1 VVTDG
6 SDEEIIRGYLDGNP
20 SAHRN
25 VDRWIRPLVLSRHWG
40 LRDDVDDILQEVR
53 RRLYENLL
61 HDRFQRGSSLK
72 TYVSQMAKYVCIEF
86 LRRRNRTRRSDLDLA
101 TIPDPSDDP
110 ERELDQVERRELARW
125 GLSRLPEECR
135 KLFDLIFVSELSYQD
150 IAQRL
155 GVAPGTVKSRAFR
168 CREQLFRVIHKGGRR
183 PEPESPD
190 RH

>member
-1 VVTDG
+1 VTNA
-6 SDEEIIRGYLDGNP
+6 SDEEIIRGYVEGQA
-20 SAHRN
+20 SAHRS
-25 VDRWIRPLVLSRHWG
+25 VDRWFRPLVSSRHWG

-61 HDRFQRGSSLK
+61 HDRFHRGSSLK

-86 LRRRNRTRRSDLDLA
+86 LRRRKRARKSDFDLA

-110 ERELDQVERRELARW
+110 EEKLDQVQRRELARSA
-125 GLSRLPEECR
+125 LARLPEECR
-135 KLFDLIFVSELSYQD
+135 NLFELIFVSELSYQD
-150 IAQRL
+150 IARKL

-168 CREQLFRVIHKGGRR
+168 CRESLSRLVQKRGGK
-183 PEPESPD
+183 PEPEPPD

>member
-1 VVTDG
+1 MADG
-6 SDEEIIRGYLDGNP
+6 SDEEIIQGYLDGNP

-25 VDRWIRPLVLSRHWG
+25 IDRWIRPLVSSRHWG
-40 LRDDVDDILQEVR
+40 LRDDIDDILQEVR

-61 HDRFQRGSSLK
+61 HDRFHRGSSLR

-101 TIPDPSDDP
+101 TVADPSDNP
-110 ERELDQVERRELARW
+110 EEELEQVQRRELARSA
-125 GLSRLPEECR
+125 LARIPEECR
-135 KLFDLIFVSELSYQD
+135 KLFELIFVSELSYQD
-150 IAQRL
+150 IAQKL

-168 CREQLFRVIHKGGRR
+168 CRESLSRLIQKGGK
-183 PEPESPD
+183 PEPEPSD